1 MKREV
6 FIESLKIALSDLPEE
21 EIQSSLAYFNEMI
34 DDRIDEGMTE
44 EEAIADMGRVD
55 EIAAKLLW
63 KTRPWSNVLR
73 KSLFPNAG

>member
-44 EEAIADMGRVD
+44 EEAIDV
-55 EIAAKLLW
+55 
-63 KTRPWSNVLR
+63 
-73 KSLFPNAG
+73 KSSF